1 MPHHEGTPESDVTD
15 DAPLSRAIFAG
26 SSVIHR
32 DAERR
37 PFQVVFLKAQLPR
50 EAYIEYLG
58 RLSYVYAALEEADEA
73 LKNDP
78 VVGRMY
84 SPELHR
90 GSAIGRDMTFF
101 AGADWHDRFKPSPA
115 TEAYVD
121 RIRWT
126 QRELP
131 PAFVA
136 HQWLRYLGNV
146 LAQPVLQRIMTRAYG
161 LEHEGMEFYRFADI
175 ADPRA
180 YLGDYHAR
188 MDSMPIDGRTKA
200 RVVEEGN
207 RAFALQIELTDEL
220 ASDLGITG
228 PGAEEAERVLSE
240 LAAEHP

>member
-1 MPHHEGTPESDVTD
+1 MPHHEGTQPDE

-32 DAERR
+32 QAERR

-50 EAYIEYLG
+50 EAYAEYLG
-58 RLSYVYAALEEADEA
+58 RLSYVYAALEEVDEA
-73 LKNDP
+73 LKSDP

-90 GSAIGRDMTFF
+90 AAAIDRDMTFF
-101 AGADWHDRFKPSPA
+101 EGPDWRDGRKPSSA
-115 TEAYVD
+115 TEDYVD

-146 LAQPVLQRIMTRAYG
+146 LAQPVLQRIMAKAYG
-161 LEHEGMEFYRFADI
+161 LTGEGMEFYRFPGI
-175 ADPRA
+175 PDPRA
-180 YLGDYHAR
+180 YLGEYHAR
-188 MDSMPIDGRTKA
+188 MNSMPIDDATKA
-200 RVVEEGN
+200 LVVEEGN
-207 RAFALQIELTDEL
+207 VAFSLQIDLTDEL
-220 ASDLGITG
+220 AADLGITG
-228 PGAEEAERVLSE
+228 PGEEEAERVLNE